1 MVCAWSPGVGLK
13 ISTQKQVRLNTQ
25 QVSRTYHLAISKA
38 LRETLEYLE
47 SAEEDE
53 AAYEISNMLHGDESA
68 QSALT
73 TEFIEE
79 KLEHYR
85 EKREEVFKR
94 MKSSAIE
101 QLTAPAGSV
110 KDEL

>member
-1 MVCAWSPGVGLK
+1 M
-13 ISTQKQVRLNTQ
+13 RLYTQ

-47 SAEEDE
+47 NAEEDE
-53 AAYEISNMLHGDESA
+53 AAYEIYNMLLGDESVK
-68 QSALT
+68 SALT

-79 KLEHYR
+79 KLELYR
-85 EKREEVFKR
+85 EKREEMFGRV
-94 MKSSAIE
+94 KSSAVE
-101 QLTAPAGSV
+101 QLTVPAGSV

>member
-1 MVCAWSPGVGLK
+1 VSNPGSF
-13 ISTQKQVRLNTQ
+13 IRQ

-47 SAEEDE
+47 NAEEDK
-53 AAYEISNMLHGDESA
+53 AAYEVYNMLLGDESGE
-68 QSALT
+68 SALT
-73 TEFIEE
+73 TEFVEE

-85 EKREEVFKR
+85 QRRAEVFGR
-94 MKSSAIE
+94 MKNSAVE
-101 QLTAPAGSV
+101 QLTVAKSSV

>member
-1 MVCAWSPGVGLK
+1 MCLVSWSLSVK
-13 ISTQKQVRLNTQ
+13 ISFQNQIRLHTQ

-47 SAEEDE
+47 SAAEDE
-53 AAYEISNMLHGDESA
+53 TAYEIYNMLHGDESVK
-68 QSALT
+68 SALT

-85 EKREEVFKR
+85 EKREEVFER

-101 QLTAPAGSV
+101 QLTVPAGSI

>member
-1 MVCAWSPGVGLK
+1 MVCAWSSGVSPK
-13 ISTQKQVRLNTQ
+13 ISFQNQVRLYAQ
-25 QVSRTYHLAISKA
+25 QVARTYHLAISKA

-53 AAYEISNMLHGDESA
+53 AAYEVYNVLLGDESDK
-68 QSALT
+68 SALT

-85 EKREEVFKR
+85 QKREEVFGR

-101 QLTAPAGSV
+101 QLTVPKSSV